1 MALTLLCSIFC
12 VIKLR
17 LSYCFMHCVWL
28 GHIIL
33 NVIGLQHDHLVMGR
47 CTWRIAD
54 EPIIGLKWCHLCCK
68 ISLRPIHYVHVDA
81 RLRSSVTNDSFQSPT
96 FTLEHNLVLNY
107 SSKLF
112 LVLFL
117 VYSELMAKLHCTKI
131 RGPYMRKKTRRHA
144 IKTAHSKTI
153 LQRHTKPI
161 RICTRYTCTPH
172 PHTRKHTPNRHIIAQ
187 T

>member
-12 VIKLR
+12 VIKSR

-54 EPIIGLKWCHLCCK
+54 EPIIGLKWYHLCCK

-112 LVLFL
+112 LVLFS

-131 RGPYMRKKTRRHA
+131 RGPYMRKRQGDMRLKQQIAKQYYDPQNLYEYVHA
-144 IKTAHSKTI
+144 IPAPHI
-153 LQRHTKPI
+153 LTHAN
-161 RICTRYTCTPH
+161 TPL
-172 PHTRKHTPNRHIIAQ
+172 IDI
-187 T
+187 